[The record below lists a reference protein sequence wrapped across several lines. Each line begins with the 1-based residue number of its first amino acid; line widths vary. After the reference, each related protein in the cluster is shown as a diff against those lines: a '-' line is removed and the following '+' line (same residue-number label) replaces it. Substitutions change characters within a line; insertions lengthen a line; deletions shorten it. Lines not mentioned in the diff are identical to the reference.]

1 MHLSFV
7 ARGWRRTMMDRIR
20 TRRGE
25 VPPKEKKKKKE
36 QYYYKNSRMRKITE

>member
-1 MHLSFV
+1 
-7 ARGWRRTMMDRIR
+7 MMDRIR